1 MGDYYVTV
9 TGNYELSISAD
20 GNSVEGSVTWTG
32 TNPNQTC
39 RGKDLLSG
47 YRC

>member
-1 MGDYYVTV
+1 M
-9 TGNYELSISAD
+9 ELSISAD
-20 GNSVEGSVTWTG
+20 GNSVEGSEAWTA
-32 TNPNQTC
+32 TRPDLNC